1 MTEKIPLILL
11 PGLLTDASLWRH
23 QTETLSDIAAMSVAD
38 LTGDDQLGPMA
49 SRILAAAPE
58 TFALAGLSM
67 GGYLAFEIMRQAPER
82 VRRLALLDTSPLA
95 DSVEQTARRR
105 GLIDL
110 ARTGDFKGVTQRLL
124 PLLIHPDRIRDAA
137 LSRTIMEMAGH
148 IGRDAF
154 VRQQTAIMN
163 RPDSRHDLGL
173 IHCPTLVLCGRQD
186 GLTPLSVHADMAAA
200 IPHAA
205 LVVIEDCGHLAPLE
219 RPNAVSAVLRY
230 WLALEGNGGGRI

>member
-1 MTEKIPLILL
+1 MTQKLPLILL
-11 PGLLTDASLWRH
+11 PGLLTDAALWRH
-23 QTETLSDIAAMSVAD
+23 QLETLADVADMTVAD
-38 LTGDDQLGPMA
+38 LTQEDQLGPMA
-49 SRILAAAPE
+49 SRILAQAPE

-82 VRRLALLDTSPLA
+82 VRRLALLDTSPLP
-95 DSVEQTARRR
+95 DNPEQTARRR

-124 PLLIHPDRIRDAA
+124 PLLLHPDRIRDAT
-137 LSRTIMEMAGH
+137 LTRTVMDMAGR

-154 VRQQTAIMN
+154 IRQQTAIMN
-163 RPDSRHDLGL
+163 RPDSRRDLGL

-186 GLTPLSVHADMAAA
+186 GLTPLSVHVDMAAG

-219 RPNAVSAVLRY
+219 RPTTVSAVLRY
-230 WLALEGNGGGRI
+230 WLALEGSGRG

>member
-38 LTGDDQLGPMA
+38 LTGEDQLGPMA

-137 LSRTIMEMAGH
+137 LTRTVMEMAGH

-186 GLTPLSVHADMAAA
+186 GLTPLSVHADMATA

-230 WLALEGNGGGRI
+230 WLALEGNGGGRT

>member
-1 MTEKIPLILL
+1 MTKKMPLILL
-11 PGLLTDASLWRH
+11 PGLLTDAALWRH
-23 QTETLSDIAAMSVAD
+23 QTETLSDLAEMTVAD
-38 LTGDDQLGPMA
+38 LTGEDQLGPMA
-49 SRILAAAPE
+49 RRILADAPE

-82 VRRLALLDTSPLA
+82 VRRLALLDTSFLA

-137 LSRTIMEMAGH
+137 LTHAVMDMAGRV
-148 IGRDAF
+148 GRDAF
-154 VRQQTAIMN
+154 IRQQTAIMN

-186 GLTPLSVHADMAAA
+186 ALTPLSVHVDMAAG

-205 LVVIEDCGHLAPLE
+205 LVVIEDCGHLTPLE
-219 RPNAVSAVLRY
+219 RPHAISAVLRY
-230 WLALEGNGGGRI
+230 WLALEGRGGGRP

>member
-1 MTEKIPLILL
+1 MTQKISLILL
-11 PGLLTDASLWRH
+11 PGLLTDAALWRH
-23 QTETLSDIAAMSVAD
+23 QAETLADMADITVAD
-38 LTGDDQLGPMA
+38 LTAEDQLGPMA
-49 SRILAAAPE
+49 SRILAGAPE

-67 GGYLAFEIMRQAPER
+67 GGYLALEIMRQAPDR
-82 VRRLALLDTSPLA
+82 VRRLALLDTSPLP
-95 DSVEQTARRR
+95 DSTEQTARRR
-105 GLIDL
+105 GLIDM

-137 LSRTIMEMAGH
+137 LTRAVMDMAGR

-154 VRQQTAIMN
+154 IRQQIAIMN
-163 RPDSRHDLGL
+163 RPDSRRDLGL

-186 GLTPLSVHADMAAA
+186 GLTPLSVHVDMAAG
-200 IPHAA
+200 IPRAA

-230 WLALEGNGGGRI
+230 WLALERDGGGRP